1 MGCEGRPAPF
11 RGGSAPGLHWRGMG
25 PRHSTGWLICLLYC
39 PATPP
44 IAGPSKITKLPTAH
58 PQRGVVQSGEK
69 TGHSPSDS
77 SGDTLGASGAGS
89 GWSRG
94 GGA

>member
-1 MGCEGRPAPF
+1 MGCEGEACPLPRWERPRTALEGHGTQTQHRLAHLPPLLSRHPAH
-11 RGGSAPGLHWRGMG
+11 RG
-25 PRHSTGWLICLLYC
+25 
-39 PATPP
+39 PP
-44 IAGPSKITKLPTAH
+44 KITKLPTAH